1 MHLSPLEIRLTEDRL
16 SLISRVLS
24 STADAYKHTEVIL
37 DLLHKLGYRGNTI
50 AEVKTLAML
59 SDTAL
64 QAEDFVRAYET
75 SKKMIEAVSSLRA
88 TFDGTTDPTVQEA
101 CEVCWV
107 ACYQLGRQLEFHDV
121 AKKQELLG
129 RALEFCPA
137 DKLSDVLTSWRRLQK
152 DALESRRD
160 YLAHRSPTRRRR
172 SASWKPM
179 SSLQARLRD
188 LHMPGNPFINAEDA
202 AALAGKAFNRVASN
216 FPFGVSGQGWLGGS
230 GNHERSDSEESSKL
244 RADDGDVSAQASRVL
259 QKGIG
264 WLLGADD
271 ES

>member
-1 MHLSPLEIRLTEDRL
+1 
-16 SLISRVLS
+16 
-24 STADAYKHTEVIL
+24 
-37 DLLHKLGYRGNTI
+37 
-50 AEVKTLAML
+50 ML

-64 QAEDFVRAYET
+64 QAEDFTRAYET
-75 SKKMIEAVSSLRA
+75 SKRMIETVSNLRA
-88 TFDGTTDPTVQEA
+88 EASGGTIDPTVQEA

-107 ACYQLGRQLEFHDV
+107 ACYQLGRQLEFYDV

-152 DALESRRD
+152 DTLENRRD
-160 YLAHRSPTRRRR
+160 YLAHRSPTRQRR
-172 SASWKPM
+172 SASWNATT
-179 SSLQARLRD
+179 SLQARLRD

-202 AALAGKAFNRVASN
+202 AVLAGKAFNRVASN
-216 FPFGVSGQGWLGGS
+216 FPFAAGGQGWLGS
-230 GNHERSDSEESSKL
+230 SASQIRSDSRENNGL
-244 RADDGDVSAQASRVL
+244 RPDGEDVSAQASRVL

-271 ES
+271 EG